1 MGGWPVGYLQGV
13 ELNSGPP
20 KTNLSSGRE
29 EDFNSGPKDY
39 KSSALPLGHARLP
52 HKQAKLAS
60 MRNCT
65 GDKTCITVYVTI
77 CYRKDKVG
85 LEIFALCAFLITI
98 AVFYLIPY

>member
-1 MGGWPVGYLQGV
+1 MVLIIVFIITPL
-13 ELNSGPP
+13 
-20 KTNLSSGRE
+20 TNV
-29 EDFNSGPKDY
+29 Y
-39 KSSALPLGHARLP
+39 

-85 LEIFALCAFLITI
+85 LEIFVLCAFLITI